1 MFFMV
6 VKSPGPVEMQ
16 PEAERTNSAGRETG
30 KIRQGF
36 SDVHLGFGRLALGIV
51 RHNLSSSGV
60 SL

>member
-16 PEAERTNSAGRETG
+16 PEAERTNSAGWENE
-30 KIRQGF
+30 KIGQGF
-36 SDVHLGFGRLALGIV
+36 RVVHLGFGRPALGIV
-51 RHNLSSSGV
+51 RHNLPPSGI